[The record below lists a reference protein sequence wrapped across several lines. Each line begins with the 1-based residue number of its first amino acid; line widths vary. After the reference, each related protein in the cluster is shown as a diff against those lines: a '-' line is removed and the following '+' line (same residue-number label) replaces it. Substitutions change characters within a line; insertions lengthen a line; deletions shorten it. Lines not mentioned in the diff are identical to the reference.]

1 MSQDKRQNPKKEM
14 SLQLLEARLR
24 ALCGVDVPPML
35 ETKLLAQIPSGQLN
49 IQRPLNYRWFAFW
62 SWGLST
68 AFAAVLI
75 LGVILFH
82 YSTLLPANEF
92 VADTVEMPFG
102 HSIVKQSKAGY
113 GILSVTLNSEP
124 NFKLSREPNSGIEK
138 GL

>member
-1 MSQDKRQNPKKEM
+1 MNQDKRQNPKKEM

-35 ETKLLAQIPSGQLN
+35 ETKLLAQIPTEQLDV
-49 IQRPLNYRWFAFW
+49 QRPLNYRWFAFW

-68 AFAAVLI
+68 AFAAVLV

-82 YSTLLPANEF
+82 CSTLSTSNGF
-92 VADTVEMPFG
+92 VADPVEMPVG
-102 HSIVKQSKAGY
+102 NSMIKQNEASVWP
-113 GILSVTLNSEP
+113 IMLSSEP
-124 NFKLSREPNSGIEK
+124 NSKLSREPNSGAEK